1 MKGCVDMCKEMRR
14 SDRLISTE
22 EAKVILEKCD
32 YGVLSTIGENGYPYG
47 LPINY
52 VYKDNV
58 LYFHCATEGTK
69 LENLKNNN
77 KVSFCVVGDTCVL
90 PDKFSTNYESVIV
103 FGKANEVLGEEK
115 NMILLELINKYS
127 PDYIENGKKYIS
139 ASIIKTNVIKIDIEH
154 ISGKARR

>member
-1 MKGCVDMCKEMRR
+1 MKGCVDMFKEMRR

-22 EAKVILEKCD
+22 EAKVMLEKCD

-52 VYKDNV
+52 VYKDNA

-69 LENLKNNN
+69 LENLKNSN